1 MCEMIVGMQAAESAQ
16 DGQFSGHDVIA
27 GRPFR
32 SWLTAGTKSR
42 MLRLADYDQQWP
54 PSVCVA
60 G

>member
-32 SWLTAGTKSR
+32 S
-42 MLRLADYDQQWP
+42 
-54 PSVCVA
+54 
-60 G
+60 